1 MAVVSLERTDVARL
15 GALARSLDVATPA
28 HETFARICEVE
39 KWPVWLS
46 FVKSARRLDT
56 GPIELGSEVALRG
69 AIPGEPEEL
78 YEVDRFLNGH
88 IMSLVGAYSI
98 RRRIDFRVEGK
109 SNSSRVV
116 VRVDYPAY
124 GGVIGT
130 LVDRMTVRPRLDAAL
145 ADSLVHFKGLVE
157 FGNNEEGVLQD
168 F

>member
-88 IMSLVGAYSI
+88 IMSLVG
-98 RRRIDFRVEGK
+98 
-109 SNSSRVV
+109 
-116 VRVDYPAY
+116 
-124 GGVIGT
+124 
-130 LVDRMTVRPRLDAAL
+130 
-145 ADSLVHFKGLVE
+145 
-157 FGNNEEGVLQD
+157 
-168 F
+168 